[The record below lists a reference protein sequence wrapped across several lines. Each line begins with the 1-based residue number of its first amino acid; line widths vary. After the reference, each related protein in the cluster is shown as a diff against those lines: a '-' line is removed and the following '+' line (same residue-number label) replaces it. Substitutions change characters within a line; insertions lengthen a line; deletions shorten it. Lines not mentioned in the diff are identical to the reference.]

1 MSSIHPNGVRLG
13 PPAAASVHSMSGR
26 RVFFAAGLATVALA
40 AAGCGG
46 DDEASS
52 SERWAGDVCSS
63 VSSWQESI
71 QSATDSLGAGGG
83 TDAVEAAVED
93 ITEATRTLADDLE
106 TLGAPETEAG
116 AEAAELVETLSDDL
130 AGAVDDVEEALE
142 GVDDASGA
150 LAAASAVAAVLT
162 TVGTQVSSIVGEL
175 QQLDARGELG
185 DAFDQA
191 DSCEELREDR

>member
-1 MSSIHPNGVRLG
+1 MRLG
-13 PPAAASVHSMSGR
+13 RPAAASVRSMSGR
-26 RVFFAAGLATVALA
+26 RVLLAAGLATVALA

-52 SERWAGDVCSS
+52 SEGWAGDVCSS

-71 QSATDSLGAGGG
+71 QSATDSLGEGGG
-83 TDAVEAAVED
+83 IDAVEAAVEE

-116 AEAAELVETLSDDL
+116 GEAEELVETLSDDL
-130 AGAVDDVEEALE
+130 AGAVEDVEEALE

-162 TVGTQVSSIVGEL
+162 TVGTQVSSTVGEL

-191 DSCEELREDR
+191 DSCEELRENR